1 MRQKEG
7 EEGGGGKARWKGV
20 PWDLDNTQ
28 AQIQLENEGLAF
40 SLAGSDDGGLLLE
53 DGNIIYL
60 IFEYFSPQG
69 HDGGWQNMGNNFLN
83 YKNIQ

>member
-1 MRQKEG
+1 MN
-7 EEGGGGKARWKGV
+7 
-20 PWDLDNTQ
+20 NTQ

-60 IFEYFSPQG
+60 IFEYFTLEEATTVCG
-69 HDGGWQNMGNNFLN
+69 HK
-83 YKNIQ
+83 Y